1 MNTRGEGMNLF
12 RSIMSAWVGQKMVE
26 RSPLLQEIRSEINK
40 LLLLVLLA
48 LFCAIG
54 IPALIC
60 AIVPNYAKKVT
71 ATYFLILFGSGAFR
85 AYREGDKSRA
95 KILAVPFG
103 IVLLSFFLD

>member
-54 IPALIC
+54 IPALIY
-60 AIVPNYAKKVT
+60 AIVPNYAKKH
-71 ATYFLILFGSGAFR
+71 SCN
-85 AYREGDKSRA
+85 E
-95 KILAVPFG
+95 
-103 IVLLSFFLD
+103 

>member
-1 MNTRGEGMNLF
+1 M
-12 RSIMSAWVGQKMVE
+12 
-26 RSPLLQEIRSEINK
+26 QEIRSEINK

-54 IPALIC
+54 IPALIY

-103 IVLLSFFLD
+103 IVLLSFFGLVGNRQQHRCRLYVITIFHDPQ